1 MAANQLN
8 RGLKRRVMYVESKG
22 ELMEGAAARIGW
34 VSFSKSGRSISYRGK
49 QLIRIRGGGAA
60 GNFVDTESGAE
71 YWVSGVKQK
80 GSNSHPGESKVMVVV
95 DEDALEEYDLI
106 RSGTG
111 V

>member
-1 MAANQLN
+1 MAVNQLN

-34 VSFSKSGRSISYRGK
+34 VSFSKSGKSISYRGK
-49 QLIRIRGGGAA
+49 LLIRIKGGGTS
-60 GNFVDTESGAE
+60 GNFLDTDSGQE
-71 YWVSGVKQK
+71 YWVSGVKGK
-80 GSNSHPGESKVMVVV
+80 GSNTHPNESWVLVVV
-95 DEDALEEYDLI
+95 DEDAVEEYGRI